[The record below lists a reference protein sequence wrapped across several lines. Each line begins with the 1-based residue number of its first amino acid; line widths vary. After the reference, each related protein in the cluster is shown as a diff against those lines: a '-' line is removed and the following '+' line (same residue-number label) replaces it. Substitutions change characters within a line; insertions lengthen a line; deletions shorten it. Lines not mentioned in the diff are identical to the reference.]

1 MENMEYSNMSNAE
14 IRLRL
19 DSLSNE
25 FESKKRKLS
34 ELCEEMDK
42 IEREYLKA
50 KSELEIRRTLY
61 I

>member
-25 FESKKRKLS
+25 FESKKLKLN

-61 I
+61 V